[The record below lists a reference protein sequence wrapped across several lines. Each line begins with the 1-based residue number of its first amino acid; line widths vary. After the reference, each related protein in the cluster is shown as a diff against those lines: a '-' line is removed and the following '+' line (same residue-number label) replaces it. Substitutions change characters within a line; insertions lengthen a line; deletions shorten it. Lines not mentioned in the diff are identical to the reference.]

1 MNQVGIKGH
10 FTGILRHADGTE
22 EKFEKDN
29 LILDIGYE
37 WTRRRLFD
45 TSLRYG
51 MDSMND
57 KPMNCI
63 AIGSGG
69 TGETAEPKATE
80 FGVQKLLSVKVAAVT
95 FDSNDVHK
103 AKLVT
108 VFGQGEGTGTITE
121 AGVCNSNSMSGNMA
135 GKPVPDPRENPLE
148 LRPTYL
154 DRVTF
159 PENPVV
165 KESDDTYTCV
175 FRFEIGKLARTE
187 SSS

>member
-37 WTRRRLFD
+37 WIRQRLFAGTLD
-45 TSLRYG
+45 YG
-51 MDSMND
+51 YVNIRAN
-57 KPMNCI
+57 PMNCI

-80 FGVQKLLSVKVAAVT
+80 FGVQNLLTIKTAGVT
-95 FDSNDVHK
+95 FDAKDVHK
-103 AKLVT
+103 VKLVA

-121 AGVCNSNSMSGNMA
+121 AGVCNNPASSVLL
-135 GKPVPDPRENPLE
+135 GKPALDPRENQQEFRLI
-148 LRPTYL
+148 YL

>member
-29 LILDIGYE
+29 LLLNIGYE
-37 WTRRRLFD
+37 WMRRRLFD
-45 TSLRYG
+45 SNLNYG
-51 MDSMND
+51 YLSIRDN
-57 KPMNCI
+57 PMNYI

-80 FGVQKLLSVKVAAVT
+80 FGVQNLLAVKIASVT
-95 FDSNDVHK
+95 FDAKDVHK
-103 AKLVT
+103 VKLVA

-121 AGVCNSNSMSGNMA
+121 AGVCNSSVPGNLM
-135 GKPVPDPRENPLE
+135 GKPASDPEANPQE

-165 KESDDTYTCV
+165 KEADDTYTCV

>member
-37 WTRRRLFD
+37 WIRQRLFAD
-45 TSLRYG
+45 TLNYG
-51 MDSMND
+51 YANIRAN
-57 KPMNCI
+57 PMKCI

-80 FGVQKLLSVKVAAVT
+80 FGVQKLLATQTASVT
-95 FDSNDVHK
+95 FDANDVHK
-103 AKLVT
+103 VKLVA

-121 AGVCNSNSMSGNMA
+121 AGVCNNPASSVLL
-135 GKPVPDPRENPLE
+135 GKPATDPHKNVQDVP
-148 LRPTYL
+148 PTYL

-165 KESDDTYTCV
+165 KEADDTYTCV